1 MSVTKGQKQAL
12 RAKVLAERSRFS
24 ESDWSAKSNVI
35 INQLFQTEA
44 FRQSGLVHTYVSM
57 NSRREV
63 NTEPLI
69 EYILESDKRLFVPI
83 TNMEAGTL
91 SHGELTDISE
101 LETNKWGVRESRQSR
116 ELDLEALDMIIVPM
130 AAADRKG
137 NRLGYGKGFY
147 DRFLA
152 QAGAVKIGL
161 VFHDFLFEAIPTE
174 EFDEKMDIIITEE
187 EVVYL

>member
-44 FRQSGLVHTYVSM
+44 FRQSGTVHTYVSI
-57 NSRREV
+57 NGRKEV

-83 TNMEAGTL
+83 TNMETCTL
-91 SHGELTDISE
+91 SHGELTDVSE
-101 LETNKWGVRESRQSR
+101 LETNKWGVREPKQSC
-116 ELDLEALDMIIVPM
+116 ELDLETLDVIIVPM

-147 DRFLA
+147 DRFFSS
-152 QAGAVKIGL
+152 GWGCKSWVS
-161 VFHDFLFEAIPTE
+161 FS
-174 EFDEKMDIIITEE
+174 
-187 EVVYL
+187 